1 MKDKNLKF
9 EDYPFRV
16 PTEKR
21 TINKMESLIKELEE
35 CGSALTAKL
44 AVKHWNKYM
53 SELSTDVGVISVR
66 YSLDTRNK
74 IYKNAQDKVDEL
86 SPVFSKYS
94 NDKDADRLFAVLNT
108 DYKNEHNIH
117 SAADFVFTQEV
128 DGPKLTYNARLMCQK
143 KLDIGIYS
151 FYVSGFESNEN
162 KVGRLDNRYYEVIL
176 NDNNF
181 TFNIRPIDEKTFG
194 GECHE

>member
-1 MKDKNLKF
+1 MSKTKLNESEKKVLTFWAILALIIISGLLVFRLVAPERFNKF
-9 EDYPFRV
+9 FGLSNA
-16 PTEKR
+16 EKKYSLVTDR
-21 TINKMESLIKELEE
+21 TRYYTVFN
-35 CGSALTAKL
+35 
-44 AVKHWNKYM
+44 AVNKY
-53 SELSTDVGVISVR
+53 
-66 YSLDTRNK
+66 Y
-74 IYKNAQDKVDEL
+74 Q
-86 SPVFSKYS
+86 YS

>member
-9 EDYPFRV
+9 EEYPFRV

-21 TINKMESLIKELEE
+21 TINKMESLIKDLEE

-74 IYKNAQDKVDEL
+74 IYKNAQDRVDEL

-94 NDKDADRLFAVLNT
+94 NEFEKILLKAKYRKDLEKLYGKYLFKIFENNQKPPELNI
-108 DYKNEHNIH
+108 NI
-117 SAADFVFTQEV
+117 
-128 DGPKLTYNARLMCQK
+128 QK
-143 KLDIGIYS
+143 I
-151 FYVSGFESNEN
+151 
-162 KVGRLDNRYYEVIL
+162 
-176 NDNNF
+176 
-181 TFNIRPIDEKTFG
+181 
-194 GECHE
+194 